1 MKLFLNFNVSTNSRQ
16 PPAKE
21 NRVTVIQKTLQTL
34 GISTLALLTLASA
47 ALAQGPMGGPPPG
60 GMGGPGGGMRR
71 MGDELNLT
79 EKQKAKMKAISE
91 ASRPKMMAIFQDPKM
106 TREQKMAKIRPIADA
121 QRKQMMA
128 ILTPVQRKKAA
139 ALMAKRPPMG
149 GPGMGGPGGMRRGMG
164 GPPAPGQ

>member
-1 MKLFLNFNVSTNSRQ
+1 M
-16 PPAKE
+16 
-21 NRVTVIQKTLQTL
+21 IQKTLQTL
-34 GISTLALLTLASA
+34 GISTLALLTLDSA
-47 ALAQGPMGGPPPG
+47 ALAQGPMGGPPPGGMGGPGGGMRRG